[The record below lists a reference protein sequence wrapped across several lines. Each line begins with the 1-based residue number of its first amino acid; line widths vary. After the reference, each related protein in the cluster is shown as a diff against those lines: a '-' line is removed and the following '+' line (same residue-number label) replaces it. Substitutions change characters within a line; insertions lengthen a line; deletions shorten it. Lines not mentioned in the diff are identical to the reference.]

1 VDSLFKSPEINELD
15 RLAVPPPHP
24 RGEMYFS
31 AQDFAPVPPVS
42 DDSSEDSEENASK
55 ETWGAGD
62 GWVEDA
68 DGNVLPDQAP
78 EAPSPSRRSA
88 RAPLP
93 YNQTRK
99 K

>member
-24 RGEMYFS
+24 RGEMYYS
-31 AQDFAPVPPVS
+31 ARDFAPLPPVA
-42 DDSSEDSEENASK
+42 DDSSEDSEENASN
-55 ETWGAGD
+55 EVWGAGD

-68 DGNVLPDQAP
+68 DGNVVDLPP
-78 EAPSPSRRSA
+78 ESPSPARRSA

-93 YNQTRK
+93 FGQKRK